1 MAIETP
7 TWFDANE
14 YYKNKADQLKAV
26 DPDNYGTWDGGTVK
40 DFFIS
45 KGIDPYQH
53 FLEYGKAENV
63 APNAYFDVRFYL
75 RAKAD
80 QLNNYENEDG
90 SIGFDGKADWTAADV
105 QKAFTDAGL
114 TAWDHYVQAGAGE
127 GINPSANFDAEAYY
141 AAKME
146 QLNGLEDGTG
156 FEGHQ
161 WTVADVKESFAE
173 AGITPAEHAAAFA
186 KAEKIDVTPS
196 ATDPTAADDFD
207 PYAGVITASEFTG
220 TSGDDKIL
228 VPAAGA
234 VDIKGLA
241 GDDQVILSE
250 DGAYTGDI
258 DGGTGK
264 DKIVIK
270 ADVDLSGMDT
280 ITNVES
286 LDMSA
291 KGAQKATLT
300 AQQFVDFGNG
310 ADIVASAKDGDT
322 VILNEALEKA
332 DAIIDA
338 TGYAGKLQMESDD
351 IKVKL
356 AISQLANLVDA
367 SGTVLVDVATATDIK
382 NVKEQIAKVDELT
395 LTGSTMDISAQ
406 DFGTAKIHFA
416 DSKIQTVT
424 MTDKQFDRVTE
435 VDDAIH
441 AMTSQDNI
449 TVKFSPSEAFD
460 ASASGDNMHDH
471 LNLVDTLVVVG
482 AAEGS
487 GYNVDLH
494 TADTF
499 TGKITLEKG
508 EDKASDYDLTLSAA
522 QFKNLTNPT
531 ALDSGDIVTIHL
543 SDKADTIKLTNAKDT
558 VIFSDAGFKDV
569 ITNFGSGDMISF
581 DASAESAFSGFTT
594 VTSAADAASGGV
606 YAVKAAA
613 GEKALSTV
621 KDVSAYLS
629 ADTTKVELG
638 VDKDLVFVS
647 VAGDGKTA
655 NVWHVEGDG
664 TAGIGDGD
672 VITLIGTVT
681 GTNIATDSFD
691 VA

>member
-14 YYKNKADQLKAV
+14 YYKNKADQLNAV

-146 QLNGLEDGTG
+146 QLNGLEDGKG

-161 WTVADVKESFAE
+161 WTVAYVKDSFAQ
-173 AGITPAEHAAAFA
+173 AWITPAEHAAAFA
-186 KAEKIDVTPS
+186 KAEMIDVTPS

-228 VPAAGA
+228 VPSIGA

-280 ITNVES
+280 IANVES

-338 TGYAGKLQMESDD
+338 TGYAGKLQMQSDD

-406 DFGTAKIHFA
+406 NFGDAGIHFA

-424 MTDKQFDRVTE
+424 MTDTQFNSVTE
-435 VDDAIH
+435 VDDAIP

-449 TVKFSPSEAFD
+449 TVKLSPSKEFD
-460 ASASGDNMHDH
+460 ASSSGDNMHDQ

-482 AAEGS
+482 ATTAS
-487 GYNVDLH
+487 GVDLH

-499 TGKITLEKG
+499 TGKITLEKV
-508 EDKASDYDLTLSAA
+508 EAKASDYDLTLSAA

-531 ALDSGDIVTIHL
+531 ALDSDDTVTIHL

-558 VIFSDAGFKDV
+558 VIFNDTGFKDV
-569 ITNFGSGDMISF
+569 ITNFGSGDNIKF
-581 DASAESAFSGFTT
+581 DGTTDAAFSGFV
-594 VTSAADAASGGV
+594 VTSSSTEAASGDKV
-606 YAVKAAA
+606 YTLESDAKPISSAAA
-613 GEKALSTV
+613 LVDALSSV
-621 KDVSAYLS
+621 NLGSGAELVVVSYAKDGTAANIWY
-629 ADTTKVELG
+629 VE
-638 VDKDLVFVS
+638 
-647 VAGDGKTA
+647 
-655 NVWHVEGDG
+655 NDG
-664 TAGIGDGD
+664 TAGVDASDAIH
-672 VITLIGTVT
+672 LIGTVT
-681 GTNIATDSFD
+681 GGNIEASDFTVLS
-691 VA
+691 

>member
-280 ITNVES
+280 IANVES

-338 TGYAGKLQMESDD
+338 TGYAGKLQMQSDD

-406 DFGTAKIHFA
+406 DFGDAGIHFA

-424 MTDKQFDRVTE
+424 MTDTQFNSVTE
-435 VDDAIH
+435 VDDAIP

-449 TVKFSPSEAFD
+449 TVKLSPSKAFD
-460 ASASGDNMHDH
+460 ASATGDNMHDQ

-482 AAEGS
+482 AVSAS
-487 GYNVDLH
+487 GVDLH

-508 EDKASDYDLTLSAA
+508 EAKASDYDLTLSAA

-531 ALDSGDIVTIHL
+531 ALDSGDTVTIHL

-558 VIFSDAGFKDV
+558 VIFSDTGFKDV
-569 ITNFGSGDMISF
+569 ITNFGSGDMITF
-581 DASAESAFSGFTT
+581 DKTSTDSAFIGFTT
-594 VTSAADAASGGV
+594 AASAADAASGGV
-606 YAVKAAA
+606 YAVKAAD
-613 GEKALSTV
+613 GVKALSTV

-629 ADTTKVELG
+629 DSASGVNLG
-638 VDKDLVFVS
+638 VNKDLVFVS

-655 NVWHVEGDG
+655 NVWYVEGDG
-664 TAGIGDGD
+664 TEGIGDGD

-681 GTNIATDSFD
+681 GADIAADSFD

>member
-146 QLNGLEDGTG
+146 QLNGLEDGKG

-241 GDDQVILSE
+241 GDDQVIFSE
-250 DGAYTGDI
+250 DGAYIGDI

-280 ITNVES
+280 IANVES

-338 TGYAGKLQMESDD
+338 TGYAGKLQMGSDD

-406 DFGTAKIHFA
+406 DFGAAKIHFA

-424 MTDKQFDRVTE
+424 MTDEQFNNVTE
-435 VDDAIH
+435 VNDAIH
-441 AMTSQDNI
+441 AMTSQDHI
-449 TVKFSPSEAFD
+449 TVKLSPSVSFD
-460 ASASGDNMHDH
+460 AAADIKDNMHDQ

-482 AAEGS
+482 AVEGS
-487 GYNVDLH
+487 ASGVDLH

-508 EDKASDYDLTLSAA
+508 EAKASDYELTLSAA

-531 ALDSGDIVTIHL
+531 ALDSDDTVTIHL
-543 SDKADTIKLTNAKDT
+543 SDKADTIKLTNAEDT
-558 VIFSDAGFKDV
+558 VIFNDTGFKDV
-569 ITNFGSGDMISF
+569 ITNFGSGDSIKF
-581 DASAESAFSGFTT
+581 DGTTDAAFSGFA
-594 VTSAADAASGGV
+594 VTSSGTEAASGDKV
-606 YAVKAAA
+606 YTLESDAKPISSAAA
-613 GEKALSTV
+613 LVDALSGV
-621 KDVSAYLS
+621 SLGSGAELVVVSYAKDGTAANIWY
-629 ADTTKVELG
+629 VE
-638 VDKDLVFVS
+638 
-647 VAGDGKTA
+647 
-655 NVWHVEGDG
+655 NDG
-664 TAGIGDGD
+664 TAGVDASDAIH
-672 VITLIGTVT
+672 LIGTVT
-681 GTNIATDSFD
+681 GGNIEASDFS
-691 VA
+691 VLS

>member
-1 MAIETP
+1 MI
-7 TWFDANE
+7 
-14 YYKNKADQLKAV
+14 
-26 DPDNYGTWDGGTVK
+26 
-40 DFFIS
+40 
-45 KGIDPYQH
+45 
-53 FLEYGKAENV
+53 
-63 APNAYFDVRFYL
+63 APVVR
-75 RAKAD
+75 
-80 QLNNYENEDG
+80 
-90 SIGFDGKADWTAADV
+90 
-105 QKAFTDAGL
+105 AF
-114 TAWDHYVQAGAGE
+114 
-127 GINPSANFDAEAYY
+127 
-141 AAKME
+141 
-146 QLNGLEDGTG
+146 
-156 FEGHQ
+156 
-161 WTVADVKESFAE
+161 
-173 AGITPAEHAAAFA
+173 PAR
-186 KAEKIDVTPS
+186 
-196 ATDPTAADDFD
+196 
-207 PYAGVITASEFTG
+207 
-220 TSGDDKIL
+220 
-228 VPAAGA
+228 
-234 VDIKGLA
+234 LA

-280 ITNVES
+280 IANVES

-291 KGAQKATLT
+291 KGAQKVTLT

-322 VILNEALEKA
+322 VALTEPLEKA

-338 TGYAGKLQMESDD
+338 TGYAGKLQIVDG

-356 AISQLANLVDA
+356 AISQLANLVDTN
-367 SGTVLVDVATATDIK
+367 GTVLVDVATATDIK

-406 DFGTAKIHFA
+406 DFGGAKIHFA

-424 MTDKQFDRVTE
+424 MTNTQFDSVTE

-471 LNLVDTLVVVG
+471 LNLIDTLVVVG

-487 GYNVDLH
+487 GFNVDLH

-508 EDKASDYDLTLSAA
+508 AAKASDYDLTLSAA

-531 ALDSGDIVTIHL
+531 ALDSGDTVTIHL

-558 VIFSDAGFKDV
+558 VIFSDTGFKDV
-569 ITNFGSGDMISF
+569 ITNFASGDAISF

-594 VTSAADAASGGV
+594 VTSAANATSGGV

-638 VDKDLVFVS
+638 ADKDLVFVS

-664 TAGIGDGD
+664 TVGIGDGD

-681 GTNIATDSFD
+681 GTDIATDSFD